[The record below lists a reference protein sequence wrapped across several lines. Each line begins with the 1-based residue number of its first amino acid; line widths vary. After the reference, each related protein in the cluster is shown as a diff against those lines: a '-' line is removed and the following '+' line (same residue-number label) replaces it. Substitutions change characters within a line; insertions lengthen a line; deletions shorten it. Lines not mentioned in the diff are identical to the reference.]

1 MTHKNRRPN
10 PDDRS
15 DNVDKLENMIQD
27 TLQNIEESHETMQ
40 YVSNENKKDVNLKNK
55 RRKEAIEGMRE
66 EIVDEHEHD
75 SLNN

>member
-10 PDDRS
+10 PDDRG

-40 YVSNENKKDVNLKNK
+40 YVSNENKKDINLKNK

-66 EIVDEHEHD
+66 EIEDEHEHD